1 MSAIPILGVKMG
13 LEDAKAYVDAL
24 NKKVIQRWQER
35 VTNGPFMTKFLEGNL
50 SPSAIRLF
58 FKNWGNFT
66 VEINTLIAASYHKH
80 IGFFKRHA
88 DLLGP
93 LGAKIADEFIHP
105 KPPGHV
111 LVMLQTAEALGLTRD
126 EILREPM
133 LPECRAILDFKR
145 GLLWEG
151 TVAEWW
157 FSMLTEEPIGHW
169 AAAWFKTLTTK
180 YGFTKQQAVY
190 FSTHEEADLKEKMAE
205 LEAFKAAARLM
216 SDNLQKEMESR
227 NKELEEI
234 EESPFKKSFSEFLKN
249 YGHLSESVVDLMFPR
264 WEEDPT
270 PIFKILR
277 AHLASDD
284 KQKLGAEKFLSRDEA
299 RAKVNSYLKNRS
311 KLFLFKKWR
320 FGALLKLATK
330 YVSLRENFR
339 FHIPHA
345 LFRMRLLFLRQGQI
359 LKEHGYLEEENEV
372 FFLYPEEIEKALT
385 QDLSQSDPRYQSS

>member
-1 MSAIPILGVKMG
+1 MSTMPILGVKMG
-13 LEDAKAYVDAL
+13 PKDAKAYVDAL

-35 VTNGPFMTKFLEGNL
+35 VTNGPFITKFLEGNL

-80 IGFFKRHA
+80 IGFFKRHP

-133 LPECRAILDFKR
+133 LPEARAILDFKR

-190 FSTHEEADLKEKMAE
+190 FSTHEEADLKEHDDGVMGHGSFNRMVMQRILEDGYADTREGYNLEYCALASVDLYGVMHRAAAE
-205 LEAFKAAARLM
+205 LA
-216 SDNLQKEMESR
+216 
-227 NKELEEI
+227 
-234 EESPFKKSFSEFLKN
+234 
-249 YGHLSESVVDLMFPR
+249 V
-264 WEEDPT
+264 
-270 PIFKILR
+270 
-277 AHLASDD
+277 
-284 KQKLGAEKFLSRDEA
+284 
-299 RAKVNSYLKNRS
+299 
-311 KLFLFKKWR
+311 
-320 FGALLKLATK
+320 
-330 YVSLRENFR
+330 
-339 FHIPHA
+339 
-345 LFRMRLLFLRQGQI
+345 
-359 LKEHGYLEEENEV
+359 
-372 FFLYPEEIEKALT
+372 
-385 QDLSQSDPRYQSS
+385 

>member
-1 MSAIPILGVKMG
+1 MSTMPILGVKMG
-13 LEDAKAYVDAL
+13 PEDAKAYVDAL

-133 LPECRAILDFKR
+133 LPEARAILDFKR

-190 FSTHEEADLKEKMAE
+190 FSTHEEADLKEHDDGVMGHGSFNRMVMQRILEDGYADTREGYNLEYCALASVDLYGVMHRAAAE
-205 LEAFKAAARLM
+205 LA
-216 SDNLQKEMESR
+216 
-227 NKELEEI
+227 
-234 EESPFKKSFSEFLKN
+234 
-249 YGHLSESVVDLMFPR
+249 V
-264 WEEDPT
+264 
-270 PIFKILR
+270 
-277 AHLASDD
+277 
-284 KQKLGAEKFLSRDEA
+284 
-299 RAKVNSYLKNRS
+299 
-311 KLFLFKKWR
+311 
-320 FGALLKLATK
+320 
-330 YVSLRENFR
+330 
-339 FHIPHA
+339 
-345 LFRMRLLFLRQGQI
+345 
-359 LKEHGYLEEENEV
+359 
-372 FFLYPEEIEKALT
+372 
-385 QDLSQSDPRYQSS
+385 